1 MLSAGSS
8 HLVLG
13 RLGRT
18 QSRSRPLKYP
28 WYWGLNAV
36 IGFTVI
42 SSYFAKKHLFFCE
55 ILLWRLSTVYR
66 YVCIPYELTYH
77 SPLDNFKWIFLS
89 FKDLLLRKY
98 AFLLNF
104 FYQIIPIEIKDI
116 LFYFPTKKVY
126 LLLNSFQY
134 KVSSDK
140 SHSKGTPDYYHYDKS
155 PVSKIWF
162 QWISQFSSK
171 FSPQMI

>member
-1 MLSAGSS
+1 MSSYNIKTLPKYENAQLWHFLFFFLSVAIPLTGLNILLSAGSS
-8 HLVLG
+8 YLVLG
-13 RLGRT
+13 RMGRT

-28 WYWGLNAV
+28 WYWGLHAV

-116 LFYFPTKKVY
+116 LFYFPTKKVI
-126 LLLNSFQY
+126 FI
-134 KVSSDK
+134 
-140 SHSKGTPDYYHYDKS
+140 T
-155 PVSKIWF
+155 
-162 QWISQFSSK
+162 
-171 FSPQMI
+171 

>member
-28 WYWGLNAV
+28 WYWGLNTV
-36 IGFTVI
+36 IGLTVI
-42 SSYFAKKHLFFCE
+42 FSYFAKKHLFFCE

-77 SPLDNFKWIFLS
+77 SPSGQFQMD
-89 FKDLLLRKY
+89 
-98 AFLLNF
+98 F
-104 FYQIIPIEIKDI
+104 FYLSKIYYTGNMHFIKLFCTKLYSYWNKRDII
-116 LFYFPTKKVY
+116 LFSNIERY

-134 KVSSDK
+134 KVSSD
-140 SHSKGTPDYYHYDKS
+140 
-155 PVSKIWF
+155 
-162 QWISQFSSK
+162 
-171 FSPQMI
+171 

>member
-1 MLSAGSS
+1 MDKIRKCTFITFSFFFLCRWSSPLWLVRFHWSGLDILLSAGSS
-8 HLVLG
+8 YLVLG
-13 RLGRT
+13 RMGRT
-18 QSRSRPLKYP
+18 QSRGRPLKYP

-134 KVSSDK
+134 KVSSD
-140 SHSKGTPDYYHYDKS
+140 
-155 PVSKIWF
+155 
-162 QWISQFSSK
+162 
-171 FSPQMI
+171 